1 MKRIIGQSETARSMR
16 RFLQYATKEGRYM
29 IGGESGTGRHFLA
42 KLVNNKLYGSDSI
55 SNIVKLSAPADLSKQ
70 GQIFIVSD
78 RALFDATAPI
88 MTSSIWLDPLREREI
103 DIAELTEFFIQQSGA
118 SSERWYTP
126 KSMKL
131 LVDYWWPYNVK
142 ELKKV
147 VTTEE
152 GYKALPYANMKK
164 ILSNYSATEIVSIK
178 VESFWSELGDNVNP
192 GKFYQLFID
201 SIERVLIKSALK
213 QCDGSISKTAQ
224 LLNIHRNTLAQK
236 MKKFR
241 IKN

>member
-1 MKRIIGQSETARSMR
+1 
-16 RFLQYATKEGRYM
+16 
-29 IGGESGTGRHFLA
+29 
-42 KLVNNKLYGSDSI
+42 
-55 SNIVKLSAPADLSKQ
+55 
-70 GQIFIVSD
+70 
-78 RALFDATAPI
+78 
-88 MTSSIWLDPLREREI
+88 
-103 DIAELTEFFIQQSGA
+103 
-118 SSERWYTP
+118 
-126 KSMKL
+126 
-131 LVDYWWPYNVK
+131 
-142 ELKKV
+142 
-147 VTTEE
+147 
-152 GYKALPYANMKK
+152 MKK

>member
-1 MKRIIGQSETARSMR
+1 MKRIIGQSDTAKKMR
-16 RFLQYATKEGRYM
+16 RFLQYSKKEGKYL
-29 IGGESGTGRHFLA
+29 IGGESGTGKYFLA
-42 KLVNNKLYGSDSI
+42 SLINSKLYSKEPAPMTI
-55 SNIVKLSAPADLSKQ
+55 KLTTPEDLSKE
-70 GQIFIVSD
+70 GYIFITSD
-78 RALFDATAPI
+78 RRLFDATAPI

-103 DIAELTEFFIQQSGA
+103 DIAELTEFFIQESGA
-118 SSERWYTP
+118 SSERWYTS

-147 VTTEE
+147 VTTVD

-178 VESFWSELGDNVNP
+178 VESFWGELGENVSP

-201 SIERVLIKSALK
+201 SIERVFIKSALK
-213 QCDGSISKTAQ
+213 QCGGSISKTAQ
-224 LLNIHRNTLAQK
+224 LLNIHRNTLTQK
-236 MKKFR
+236 MKKFG
-241 IKN
+241 IKL

>member
-1 MKRIIGQSETARSMR
+1 MKRIIGQSDTAKKMR
-16 RFLQYATKEGRYM
+16 RFLQYARKDGKYL

-42 KLVNNKLYGSDSI
+42 SLMNSKLYGSEHSPAI
-55 SNIVKLSAPADLSKQ
+55 IKLSAPEDLSKE
-70 GQIFIVSD
+70 GHIFITSNKQ
-78 RALFDATAPI
+78 LFEASSLI

-118 SSERWYTP
+118 SSERWYTA

-178 VESFWSELGDNVNP
+178 VESFWGELGENVSP

-201 SIERVLIKSALK
+201 SIERVFIKSALK
-213 QCDGSISKTAQ
+213 QCGGSISKTAQ
-224 LLNIHRNTLAQK
+224 LLNIHRNTLTQK

-241 IKN
+241 IKL